1 MKTIKLMDVKE
12 KVKETVQTANFNLNP
27 DLKARVEESLQ
38 EEVSTSGKEI
48 LGQIL
53 KNADVAKNE
62 LLALC
67 QDTGLAVFFVEIGE
81 QVQLEYDGFKSMKDA
96 ITQGA
101 KEGYEEGYLRKS
113 VCDPITRKNTGDNTP
128 VFIHWEMVEGDTFKM
143 TFMAKGGGS
152 ENMSALKMMAPSAG
166 AQGIEDFVEEVKDWP
181 VDGLAFTFYVPRIAD
196 DSGFAWEDLRERD
209 DVIRRT
215 IAVKQAYPNLVKA
228 NVGALELML
237 SDCCIQSTG
246 ERGEH
251 CGMRGVL
258 PLYMG
263 DDEGGSF
270 ERTFCCYGNDVDCTR
285 CGAYSVF
292 NTAYQRGVRGDGE
305 YHHRMTA
312 LERRKSG

>member
-166 AQGIEDFVEEVKDWP
+166 AQGIEDFVVETISKAGPNPCPPTIVGVGVGGNFDTSALIAKKALLRKPLGSPSADK
-181 VDGLAFTFYVPRIAD
+181 FYADMEKRIFDRIAKLGVGPMGMGGKTT
-196 DSGFAWEDLRERD
+196 SLAVHIE
-209 DVIRRT
+209 T
-215 IAVKQAYPNLVKA
+215 HPCHIASFPVAV
-228 NVGALELML
+228 NVNCHSHRVLE
-237 SDCCIQSTG
+237 I
-246 ERGEH
+246 E
-251 CGMRGVL
+251 
-258 PLYMG
+258 
-263 DDEGGSF
+263 F
-270 ERTFCCYGNDVDCTR
+270 
-285 CGAYSVF
+285 
-292 NTAYQRGVRGDGE
+292 
-305 YHHRMTA
+305 
-312 LERRKSG
+312 